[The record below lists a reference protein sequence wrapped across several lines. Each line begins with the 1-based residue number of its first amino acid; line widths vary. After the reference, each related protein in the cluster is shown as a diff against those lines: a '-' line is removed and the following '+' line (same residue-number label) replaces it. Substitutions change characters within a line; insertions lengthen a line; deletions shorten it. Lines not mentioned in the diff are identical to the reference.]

1 MITNILR
8 YFLLKKANA
17 TDISNIFKNE
27 GFIHV
32 SQDIE
37 NILKG
42 NQKGVRY
49 GNVVLTRNENGQEQ
63 KRFIKIMIDGTL
75 RTFKLFR
82 RQVEVA
88 NALDKDDKFSL
99 PTIEAVKYSLNS
111 RVPYAIFETREN
123 GENFGFMHD
132 SPSFYEKFSEK
143 DMQNLVNTIYSFHN
157 VGSSINKNIWK
168 YTQNISSGISHYK
181 KQIQKD
187 FNQNITHKSA
197 DGKLIEKSVK
207 ELLEKYIGLKNI
219 DNLVM
224 GMVEKNWK
232 YVNSSQTKNKYYLVH
247 ADMQIDNIYKHKDE
261 TFELLDFEWVGKS
274 DNPVIAIMYDYG
286 NLRAR
291 AWSSPPFQSMLDR
304 TMIDIGKKYYDDVNI
319 INAGLTLGIL
329 RSGVIMCRFH
339 LDFINTVKKDKRT
352 EED

>member
-49 GNVVLTRNENGQEQ
+49 GNVVLTRNENG
-63 KRFIKIMIDGTL
+63 
-75 RTFKLFR
+75 
-82 RQVEVA
+82 QVEVA

-143 DMQNLVNTIYSFHN
+143 DMQN
-157 VGSSINKNIWK
+157 
-168 YTQNISSGISHYK
+168 
-181 KQIQKD
+181 
-187 FNQNITHKSA
+187 
-197 DGKLIEKSVK
+197 
-207 ELLEKYIGLKNI
+207 
-219 DNLVM
+219 
-224 GMVEKNWK
+224 
-232 YVNSSQTKNKYYLVH
+232 
-247 ADMQIDNIYKHKDE
+247 
-261 TFELLDFEWVGKS
+261 
-274 DNPVIAIMYDYG
+274 
-286 NLRAR
+286 
-291 AWSSPPFQSMLDR
+291 
-304 TMIDIGKKYYDDVNI
+304 
-319 INAGLTLGIL
+319 
-329 RSGVIMCRFH
+329 
-339 LDFINTVKKDKRT
+339 
-352 EED
+352 